1 MLLAGPRPRPGR
13 ALPPS
18 ERNYSRG
25 RLSRWRY
32 PHRVSEAA
40 EGGAEAATP
49 PPRRAR
55 PLSCREWSSVSERSY
70 QLTSGSWPS
79 AEAQPP
85 SQERRPYWSGSGLST
100 KTRGSC
106 ACQERTAAP
115 HGPGSQQQMGLAGGP
130 GERVSGLREAQGRG
144 GALKKGPQLAGVGA
158 HSPL

>member
-40 EGGAEAATP
+40 EGGAEAGTP
-49 PPRRAR
+49 PPRQAR

-70 QLTSGSWPS
+70 QLSSGPWPS

-85 SQERRPYWSGSGLST
+85 SQERRPYWSGSAPST

-106 ACQERTAAP
+106 ACQERPAAP
-115 HGPGSQQQMGLAGGP
+115 YGQGPSSRWGWPGGLESESPAS
-130 GERVSGLREAQGRG
+130 ERRRSAEGLLERA
-144 GALKKGPQLAGVGA
+144 PT
-158 HSPL
+158 